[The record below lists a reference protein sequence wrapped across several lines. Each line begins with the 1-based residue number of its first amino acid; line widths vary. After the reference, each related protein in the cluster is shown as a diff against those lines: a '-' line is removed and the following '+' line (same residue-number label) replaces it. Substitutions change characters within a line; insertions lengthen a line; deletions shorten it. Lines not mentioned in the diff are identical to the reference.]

1 MNYLFPLMAVLIWSV
16 NTIVSKQAA
25 SSIHP
30 AEIGFLRWVVAV
42 ALLTPVLLPGV
53 IRNWQAIRPQVPR
66 IVVLGFLGMVIYQ
79 TLAYYAAGFTT
90 ATHMGIILSLS
101 PLIVMGI
108 MVGVLGQQLTKGGL
122 VGTLLALLG
131 VVFVVTNGQPQ
142 VLFAQ
147 GFNRGDLLMAVAA
160 VAYALYNV
168 LLKRW
173 NMAPQIPTF
182 QAIYLQMLVALI
194 AQLPL
199 YLMSE
204 KTGINAHNWGLVAF
218 AGTMAS
224 IVAPVLWMKT
234 IARLG
239 PSRSSIFFN
248 LTPVCTAVC
257 AWLLLGEQ
265 LHGYHL
271 IGGALTIA
279 GVVLAEMWST
289 PLESR
294 ARLSD
299 KLPG

>member
-204 KTGINAHNWGLVAF
+204 KTGINAHTWGLVAF